1 MFCPK
6 CGKEL
11 ADGVR
16 FCSACGT
23 PLGGASSGDNG
34 GFVEAKSQNRKIG
47 IIVVAAIAVVVIA
60 LIILIVKLVGGNS
73 YEKPLDHLIHGI
85 QNEDAKELMKAVPE
99 AFWET
104 SYVDSDKEEMTDR
117 KIRALTKELQGYGL
131 DIEEI
136 DAAYALRV
144 QVNLESDDEDA
155 LDIQDIKDFL
165 FSNGSVRDSSLK
177 GSATVA
183 KIDGEW
189 CLVGGLLMP
198 WG

>member
-1 MFCPK
+1 
-6 CGKEL
+6 
-11 ADGVR
+11 
-16 FCSACGT
+16 
-23 PLGGASSGDNG
+23 
-34 GFVEAKSQNRKIG
+34 
-47 IIVVAAIAVVVIA
+47 
-60 LIILIVKLVGGNS
+60 
-73 YEKPLDHLIHGI
+73 
-85 QNEDAKELMKAVPE
+85 
-99 AFWET
+99 
-104 SYVDSDKEEMTDR
+104 MTDR